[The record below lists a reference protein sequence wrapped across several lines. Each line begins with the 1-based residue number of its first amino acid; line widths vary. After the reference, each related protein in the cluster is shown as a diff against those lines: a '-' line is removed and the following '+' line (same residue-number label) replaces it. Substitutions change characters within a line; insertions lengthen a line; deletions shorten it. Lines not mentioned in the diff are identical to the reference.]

1 MSNEVITA
9 WVTKYALTTGV
20 EELSAEVPKSEYSNP
35 DGKMIKVMNTK
46 YSIYY
51 HGKDWHRTP
60 EAALARAEEMR
71 IAKLASLRKKIA
83 KLEAMKFEVPK

>member
-35 DGKMIKVMNTK
+35 DGKMIRVMNTK
-46 YSIYY
+46 YSTFYY
-51 HGKDWHRTP
+51 GKDWHRIP
-60 EAALARAEEMR
+60 EAALTRAEEMR
-71 IAKLASLRKKIA
+71 TAKLASLRKQIA
-83 KLEAMKFEVPK
+83 KLEALKFDVPK